1 MKFYTSQLTQL
12 IDAITKGKIRSLLLY
27 GPDKGYISFIC
38 QSIIQ
43 KMNLLH
49 SSISY
54 NDINESKLETLLN
67 SRNFFAQREFIKIT
81 TVTNSIN
88 TALKS
93 LLANE
98 FLHFAAF
105 IADELPSNSGI
116 RNFFESQEFCA
127 SVACYPDDQQNIA
140 KIIHAKFAAVDKRLD
155 DDALYY
161 LRSALKG
168 DYQLICNELEKLLLY
183 AYDKDTL
190 TIDDI
195 KLVINID
202 LIANGDDLC
211 TYFAQK
217 DTQAFLIEMERL
229 TAQGI
234 NMVLIIR
241 ALIRYYM
248 NLYIVVSKIDEKESI
263 DTAIKNLSPPIF
275 FKRVADFKKV
285 AFHIQRTE
293 IVAVIAKLYQAEINF
308 KLDPKSF
315 DLLRIIS

>member
-12 IDAITKGKIRSLLLY
+12 IDAIAKGKIRSLLLY

-38 QSIIQ
+38 RSIIQ

-161 LRSALKG
+161 LKSALKG

-217 DTQAFLIEMERL
+217 DTQAFLIEIERL
-229 TAQGI
+229 MAQGI

-248 NLYIVVSKIDEKESI
+248 NLYIVVSKIDEKENI